1 MLNPIDILREAY
13 ANLTADAILSSELVT
28 EEHNAA
34 DTLIA
39 AAKYLKARMSEDARI
54 RRNRNRRT
62 RQRTRHAIMTSLG
75 LKRVKGALGGVYYE

>member
-62 RQRTRHAIMTSLG
+62 RHAVMTSLG